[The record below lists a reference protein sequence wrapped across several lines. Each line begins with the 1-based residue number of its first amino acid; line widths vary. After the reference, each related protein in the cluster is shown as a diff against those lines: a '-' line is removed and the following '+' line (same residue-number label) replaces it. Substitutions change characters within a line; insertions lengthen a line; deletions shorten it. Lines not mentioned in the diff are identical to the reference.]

1 MDKYLTYAE
10 YQTYGGTLSESAFNK
25 AEYRAQKH
33 IDYLT
38 DTRVAAMAAVP
49 EEVKM
54 CLMSLINLYNKFG
67 LDAQLD
73 KASVSGDIKSYNTD
87 GYSETYISAAES
99 AVTAASLTAQANKL
113 VKEML
118 YGVNDDNNTPL
129 LYRGLDM

>member
-54 CLMSLINLYNKFG
+54 CLMSLINLYNERILWTEKMDLYEG
-67 LDAQLD
+67 SESLLSL
-73 KASVSGDIKSYNTD
+73 SVVYF
-87 GYSETYISAAES
+87 
-99 AVTAASLTAQANKL
+99 
-113 VKEML
+113 
-118 YGVNDDNNTPL
+118 
-129 LYRGLDM
+129 